1 MKKLLIPLI
10 SICLCSCTKNIS
22 LKSSTGNHIYQGDLS
37 SLNSNNIVIGET
49 ITNEKEF
56 KKVGV
61 LFFLFGTNGGGESGR
76 REKLYVQ
83 TCKDLKIDGILQPK
97 FETKRTILPFIAIN
111 GIFWKTTVSGKGY
124 TIKSEAKR

>member
-1 MKKLLIPLI
+1 MKKLLIAVI
-10 SICLCSCTKNIS
+10 SISLCSCTKSIS
-22 LKSSTGNHIYQGDLS
+22 LKSSTGNHIYQGDMS
-37 SLNSNNIVIGET
+37 SLNTNDIVIGET
-49 ITNEKEF
+49 ITKEQEF

-97 FETKRTILPFIAIN
+97 FETKRIIIPLIAIN
-111 GIFWKTTVSGKGY
+111 GIFWKTSVTGKGY
-124 TIKSEAKR
+124 TIKSGTKK